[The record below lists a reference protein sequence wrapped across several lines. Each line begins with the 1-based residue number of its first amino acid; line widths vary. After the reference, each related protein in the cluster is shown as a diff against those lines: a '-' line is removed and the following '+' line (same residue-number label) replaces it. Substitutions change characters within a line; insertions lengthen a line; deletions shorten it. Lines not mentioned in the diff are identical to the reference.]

1 MGQLERKSETDLLTR
16 AEGRPNMA
24 RILIIAYTAYAR
36 DGRVKRQAEALTS
49 RGDQVDAI
57 CLADG
62 EVVDTHGVNVTGLEL
77 PRYRGASRFNYLRSY
92 INFFSRAAALAI
104 RRSMKER
111 YDIVIACNM
120 PDAAILS
127 ALPCR
132 LFGSKLVLDVHDTMP
147 ELYLDKFGGRHGR
160 IGARV
165 LMLQERLSARLAD
178 RVLAVHDLHAERL
191 HQSGVPE
198 RKLVVITNSPDPRI
212 FPVADTDCGS
222 GRVRS
227 EPAGGLFSIIC
238 HGTISR
244 RLGLDTA
251 LSALAL
257 LHERFPLIRL
267 KIIGAGDYLNELK
280 ALSRN
285 LGVESAVSFEP
296 PVPIQEL
303 AAKLGSANVGLVPN
317 HASSATHLM
326 LPVKL
331 LEYVALGIPVI
342 CARLRTVEHYFS
354 EDSVRFFSPNDA
366 AQLAGA
372 IEDLYL
378 DPALRDSLSNSA
390 AEVAK
395 SISWPIHSQRFCH
408 TVDSLLN
415 V

>member
-1 MGQLERKSETDLLTR
+1 MRS
-16 AEGRPNMA
+16 MA

-49 RGDQVDAI
+49 RGDQVEAI

-62 EVVDTHGVNVTGLEL
+62 NVTDTHGVSVTGLRL
-77 PRYRGASRFNYLRSY
+77 PRYRGASRINYLRSY
-92 INFFSRAAALAI
+92 INFFSRAAALAV
-104 RRSMKER
+104 RRSLKER
-111 YDIVIACNM
+111 YDIVIACTM

-160 IGARV
+160 IGARM

-191 HQSGVPE
+191 HQSGVPQ
-198 RKLVVITNSPDPRI
+198 RKLVVIANSPDPRI
-212 FPVADTDCGS
+212 FPVADTDWQS
-222 GRVRS
+222 PRRRS
-227 EPAGGLFSIIC
+227 EPGDGPFSIIC

-251 LSALAL
+251 LAALAL

-267 KIIGAGDYLNELK
+267 KVIGAGDHLNEVK
-280 ALSRN
+280 VLSQN

-296 PVPIQEL
+296 PVPIQDL
-303 AAKLGSANVGLVPN
+303 AAKIGEANVGLVPN
-317 HASSATHLM
+317 LASSATHLM

-331 LEYVALGIPVI
+331 LEYATLGIPVI
-342 CARLRTVEHYFS
+342 CARLRTVEHYFT
-354 EDSVRFFSPNDA
+354 EKSVRFFSPNNA
-366 AQLAGA
+366 PQLAGA

-378 DPALRDSLSNSA
+378 DPVLRDSLSNSA
-390 AEVAK
+390 AKVVK
-395 SISWPIHSQRFCH
+395 SFSWPIHSQRFCH
-408 TVDSLLN
+408 AVDSLLTN
-415 V
+415 